1 MLRIFTSEVWFV
13 LMMANCKGIVLRSV
27 KMDTRSSIGF
37 ALNAAKVLQLPVKNY
52 EF

>member
-1 MLRIFTSEVWFV
+1 
-13 LMMANCKGIVLRSV
+13 V

-52 EF
+52 EFWSMGWNIHVEPAYNITQI